1 MSFIF
6 PSPVTMVKSHGKKS
20 GRNENFEEM
29 DTQHL
34 TEKNDEVW
42 LLWEIF
48 KEYIKQNIIMAVLT
62 KANSCSFVIYRL
74 IKNQ

>member
-1 MSFIF
+1 MSFLLS
-6 PSPVTMVKSHGKKS
+6 SPVAMVKSHGRKS

-29 DTQHL
+29 DTEHS

-48 KEYIKQNIIMAVLT
+48 KEYIKQNIVMAVLT
-62 KANSCSFVIYRL
+62 KANSCSFVICRL